1 MLRKILATD
10 FVSSLMHGIGAPIV
24 IGLAYHGTINKT
36 VHGIDNIYGK
46 HVFADTFKQHL
57 DFICKHYKIIPLSDV
72 VNALQ
77 EQKPLPRKSIFITFD
92 DGYSGNY
99 DTAYSLL
106 KMYDAVAT
114 FFVPTHYIETGEP
127 LPTDLIDAAVK
138 LTSKTQFEIG
148 INGNVRIFD
157 ISDNEK
163 KHQTA
168 EILHKMFKSVSFKER
183 DSWLDNLALQL
194 GYASRQKVPE
204 LGKHVKPMNW
214 SQIKELARNGMEIG
228 SHTHRHVILAS
239 VSTDLAIEE
248 LSLSKETIE
257 SKLGTSCHS
266 FSYPKGSYPEDGN
279 EQTNQLV
286 KKTGYQ
292 CAAYMH
298 YGFNTNET
306 NPYFLTRCCIGQYT
320 GIQRL
325 KFLLASTS
333 FRLRHMVGKDPS
345 PQAISRLQSKPQEI
359 ASINT

>member
-1 MLRKILATD
+1 
-10 FVSSLMHGIGAPIV
+10 MHGIGTPIV

-36 VHGIDNIYGK
+36 ANGIDNIYGK
-46 HVFADTFKQHL
+46 HVFADTFKHHL
-57 DFICKHYKIIPLSDV
+57 DFICKHYKIIPLSEV
-72 VNALQ
+72 VNALH

-114 FFVPTHYIETGEP
+114 FFVPTYFVETGEP
-127 LPTDLIDAAVK
+127 LPTDILDAAIK
-138 LTSKTQFEIG
+138 FTSKKQFEMMT
-148 INGNVRIFD
+148 NGHARTFD

-168 EILHKMFKSVSFKER
+168 EILHKNFKSVSFMER

-194 GYASRQKVPE
+194 GFSSRQKVPV

-228 SHTHRHVILAS
+228 SHTHRHVILAN

-248 LSLSKETIE
+248 LGLSKGAIE
-257 SKLGTSCHS
+257 RKLGISCDS
-266 FSYPKGSYPEDGN
+266 FSYPKGSYPEAGN

-306 NPYFLTRCCIGQYT
+306 NQYFLTRCCIGQHT

-325 KFLLASTS
+325 KFLLASAS
-333 FRLRHMVGKDPS
+333 FRLRHLMRRDPS
-345 PQAISRLQSKPQEI
+345 PQAISRLQSKPQDK
-359 ASINT
+359 ASINI